1 MIGSRK
7 MKAHE
12 IKIDSE
18 FQNLIPPLSAID
30 EKSLLEQ
37 NLLRDGVREP
47 LIIWDGQG
55 VLIDGH
61 HRLEIIKKHDLDFE
75 VKQMVFE
82 TREDV
87 KIWMINNQFGR
98 RNLTSYTRSDLA
110 LQLKDIIAAQAQA
123 RMAAGGGDHGNQ
135 YTGGKVAGVANSTH
149 PAVDKGRTREKLAKK
164 AGVGSNTLSKVE
176 YINKHGSE
184 ELKSDL
190 RDGKITVNKAY
201 KQLKGVSPKKKKTK
215 EPSTIYQE
223 EQAFNEEVKRQIEK
237 DKSPFHAMLY
247 VDGAISMM
255 SQIRDDD
262 PDIEEAMDKLI
273 AWAVKRKNT
282 KK

>member
-123 RMAAGGGDHGNQ
+123 RQLETLKKGNSPVPAISPGREEDAGE
-135 YTGGKVAGVANSTH
+135 
-149 PAVDKGRTREKLAKK
+149 TREKLAKK

-201 KQLKGVSPKKKKTK
+201 KQLKGVSPKK
-215 EPSTIYQE
+215 EPSTIDKE